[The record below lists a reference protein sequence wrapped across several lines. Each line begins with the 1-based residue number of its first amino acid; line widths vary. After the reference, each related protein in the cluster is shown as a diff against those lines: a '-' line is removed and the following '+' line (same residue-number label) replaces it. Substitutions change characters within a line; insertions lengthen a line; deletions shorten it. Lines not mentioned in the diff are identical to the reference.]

1 MNVIVIGGGAAGMLA
16 AITSAKENNK
26 VILVEKNNSLGN
38 KIKITGKGRCN
49 LTFDGDIEDFKRNI
63 VKNYKFMYS
72 SFNNFNNKDVV
83 RYFNSLGVKTKVERG
98 GRVFPVS
105 DDANEIIRSL
115 EKELLKYNV
124 KILYKEV
131 LQDLMFNDTNDK
143 VIGVKLKSGKK
154 LNCDKCIIAVG
165 GKSYS
170 ATGSSGDGY
179 NIAKK
184 CGHEII
190 DIKPGL
196 VPLKSNDRECKE
208 LQGLSL
214 KNISFK
220 LIDNTKKVI
229 YEDFG
234 EMLFSHFGLTGPVVL
249 SASSK
254 LNRVENVDEKIKK
267 SQIFAIIDLKPA
279 LSIETLDKR
288 ICRDFEKYSN
298 KEFKNSLNDLLPQKM
313 ISVII
318 YKSKIDENKKVHQI
332 TKEERKRLINLIKS
346 FTINITGFMPI
357 DMAII
362 TCGGIDIK
370 KINPKTMES
379 KIIKGLF
386 FAGEILDIDAYT
398 GGFNLQ
404 IAFSTG
410 VAAGKNS

>member
-105 DDANEIIRSL
+105 DDANEIIRAL

-131 LQDLMFNDTNDK
+131 LQDLIFNDTNDK
-143 VIGVKLKSGKK
+143 IIGVKLKSGKK